1 MLNRAHPTPM
11 GRVLKTTCCRNI
23 PIFVPRSIE
32 IKNLFCCFLSMF
44 FKKKLI
50 LNPFILIKK
59 IIAPN
64 NLISVVRKGDK
75 LLWRKTILDKR
86 PPRTAHKTDKK
97 GKAKILKLFYSEKE
111 EFPSLK
117 SLPFLRIMNSEI
129 VTIIIPTHDLVVKFS
144 LIKNSPDKA
153 AIKGERVS
161 IDRVFLVPI
170 VCSDFK

>member
-1 MLNRAHPTPM
+1 MLNKAHPTPM
-11 GRVLKTTCCRNI
+11 GRVLNTTCCRNI

-50 LNPFILIKK
+50 LNPFRLIKK

-86 PPRTAHKTDKK
+86 PPITAHKTDKK
-97 GKAKILKLFYSEKE
+97 GKAKILKLFFSEKE
-111 EFPSLK
+111 EFSSLK
-117 SLPFLRIMNSEI
+117 LLPFLRIMNSEI
-129 VTIIIPTHDLVVKFS
+129 VFIIIPTHDLVVKFS
-144 LIKNSPDKA
+144 LIKK
-153 AIKGERVS
+153 
-161 IDRVFLVPI
+161 F
-170 VCSDFK
+170 